1 MKRLISGRKE
11 KKIIINPTTHAKI
24 KSRKIPTASSACAKI
39 STTIPSNSFHK
50 GSETTAK
57 DRQLVCPKK
66 KKKRVTKSPGT
77 RIKSHSYNKTSQ
89 YLVVAKGLNKV

>member
-11 KKIIINPTTHAKI
+11 KKKKNNPTTHAKI

-66 KKKRVTKSPGT
+66 RVTKSPGT
-77 RIKSHSYNKTSQ
+77 RIKSHKTSQ

>member
-11 KKIIINPTTHAKI
+11 KKKNNPTTHAKI

-66 KKKRVTKSPGT
+66 KG
-77 RIKSHSYNKTSQ
+77 
-89 YLVVAKGLNKV
+89 NKVSWHKDKKS